1 MSVKEIRPTDIK
13 DNVFRLIGQDWI
25 LVSASHDGKTNGMTA
40 SWGGLGILW
49 GRPVAYIFIRPTRYT
64 KEFVD
69 ASDHMTLSV
78 FDVKYKPMLQYF
90 GTVSG
95 RDEDKIAKNALTLEK
110 DGAYTYFAE
119 ARLTL
124 LAKKLYAQQLEEQFF
139 TAAATICTA
148 AGGTVLHSSC
158 SRPCRWSPQPLPQAG
173 LSYDVCR
180 GD

>member
-25 LVSASHDGKTNGMTA
+25 LVSASHNGKTNGMTA

-95 RDEDKIAKNALTLEK
+95 RDEDKIAKNALTLAK

-139 TAAATICTA
+139 TAAAADPADGPRSDYPKQDYHTMYVAEIEK
-148 AGGTVLHSSC
+148 VL
-158 SRPCRWSPQPLPQAG
+158 
-173 LSYDVCR
+173 VKE
-180 GD
+180 